1 MTPHSASAAVHD
13 RATPFYQVTWGW
25 LLPVNGD
32 TPLPFAF
39 TDLVPI
45 CEVILS
51 VELSFFVPICLSM
64 SPPILSHFARIGG
77 FPPPLVIALFFRIGI
92 LISPD
97 MLNPSQPTACV
108 GAQFGSIMTRS
119 EGVAAHQA
127 RVLTG

>member
-13 RATPFYQVTWGW
+13 RATPFYQVTWAW

-32 TPLPFAF
+32 TPHSFAF

-51 VELSFFVPICLSM
+51 VELSFFVPICLSI
-64 SPPILSHFARIGG
+64 SPRVFAHFVRIGS
-77 FPPPLVIALFFRIGI
+77 FPPPLVIALLFRMGI
-92 LISPD
+92 LIAPD

-108 GAQFGSIMTRS
+108 GAQFGSMMIRS
-119 EGVAAHQA
+119 EDFAAHQA